1 MHFPWNSFIGKYTDT
16 FKQEIEIYY
25 SVYHF
30 KDSLDP
36 MSPEILWLNV
46 LQPGGIHETA
56 TSDISLACVDHF
68 SENYNLEKCHLGK
81 TSKKKTADLVKISS
95 FTLPPPPL
103 KKE

>member
-68 SENYNLEKCHLGK
+68 SENYNLEKCHSAIKHFFLQG
-81 TSKKKTADLVKISS
+81 DQQQLYFIIS
-95 FTLPPPPL
+95 L
-103 KKE
+103 